1 MTVEPL
7 TSEQIAAMLPD
18 QLREY
23 LAKLDQAYTACA
35 AELSEAIGEELA
47 AKSKVHRLRHEASTY
62 KTRIGLA
69 QSVLKS
75 LREGY

>member
-7 TSEQIAAMLPD
+7 TTEQIAAMLPD
-18 QLREY
+18 QVRAY
-23 LAKLDQAYTACA
+23 LATLDQAYTETA
-35 AELSEAIGEELA
+35 AELSGAIGEELA
-47 AKSKVHRLRHEASTY
+47 AKSKVHTLRHEASTY

>member
-1 MTVEPL
+1 MTFEPL

-18 QLREY
+18 QVRAY
-23 LAKLDQAYTACA
+23 LTTLDQAYTACA
-35 AELSEAIGEELA
+35 AELSGAIGEELT
-47 AKSKVHRLRHEASTY
+47 AKSKTHRLRHEASTY